1 MKKGERIRT
10 HEIAAGRKVSDD
22 HETADVL
29 PIVNN
34 YLYSISMMVKIRLI
48 NFKIQIRGKQAVR
61 YRDLA

>member
-1 MKKGERIRT
+1 MVYMKKGERIRT

-48 NFKIQIRGKQAVR
+48 NLKI
-61 YRDLA
+61 